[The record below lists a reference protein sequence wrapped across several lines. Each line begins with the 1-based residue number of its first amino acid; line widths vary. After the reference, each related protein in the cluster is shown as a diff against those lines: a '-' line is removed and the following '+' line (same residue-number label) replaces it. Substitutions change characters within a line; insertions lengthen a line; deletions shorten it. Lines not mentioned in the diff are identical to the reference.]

1 MTQNVASAF
10 RRTSVRLKPDT
21 TSADNRTG
29 VSSAGPI
36 SLFFPPALE
45 RS

>member
-10 RRTSVRLKPDT
+10 GRTSVRLTPDT
-21 TSADNRTG
+21 TSANNRTG
-29 VSSAGPI
+29 ASSAGPI